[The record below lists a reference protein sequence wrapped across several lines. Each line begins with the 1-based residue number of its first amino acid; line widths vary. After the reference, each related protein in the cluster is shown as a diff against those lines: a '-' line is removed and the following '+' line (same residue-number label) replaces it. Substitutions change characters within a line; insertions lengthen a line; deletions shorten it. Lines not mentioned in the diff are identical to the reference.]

1 MTFPKWS
8 SAGVAWTLSGLL
20 GATVAASI
28 AGEGI
33 AQVGSDKPILAYSSQ
48 GWTSADRDTFYD
60 TSQGSHL
67 IPYAWFEALK
77 RVDTGAPFAA
87 DHLERYGYLRDERA
101 SNTGNLPVGFVVD
114 PHLDKQGR
122 VQLGM
127 TCAACHTGQIEYE
140 VNGQARALR
149 IDGAPASADFQAF
162 LTSLQA
168 SARWTLATDTAGL
181 ARFDDFGKTVIGQ
194 SYVRNTKAAR
204 QLRQDLTDWTNQFA
218 DFMDQSLPADHP
230 WGPGR
235 LDAFGMIFNR
245 VAGRDLGAA
254 PNLDIKANFAKA
266 NAPVSYPFLWN
277 ATRQDW
283 TQWNGGVPNGAR
295 IAGLGRNSG
304 EALGVFAEF
313 RPTKTLL
320 PIDPKKYADNS
331 IDFDGLYRLED
342 KVATLQPPPW
352 PRALFGLD
360 QQLADAGAKVYR
372 AQCYSCHSDDPPPT
386 GLWKTPRVDVGTDP
400 LTASNA
406 AKRMSDPG
414 PYEGWLMLGASNPL
428 ERFNGPVATSAVL
441 RDTVLGV
448 LIANATTLPP
458 PPGGSAVNRAIL
470 ADANNG
476 APPASTIDFLKEQ
489 LQSMYDPPDRPPGA
503 VYEARVL
510 RGVWATAPY
519 LHNGSVANLRELL
532 TRPEKRHSNFTPG
545 SRRFDPVDVG
555 LPLDAQS
562 GLPGQFKADPTVG
575 NGNGGHTWGTDLS
588 DADKTALIEYLKSL

>member
-20 GATVAASI
+20 GATVVASI

-60 TSQGSHL
+60 TSQGSHM
-67 IPYAWFEALK
+67 IPYDWFEAL
-77 RVDTGAPFAA
+77 RRPDTGAPFAEN
-87 DHLERYGYLRDERA
+87 LERYGYLRDERA
-101 SNTGNLPVGFVVD
+101 SNTTKLPVGFVVD
-114 PHLDKQGR
+114 SRSNQPQPM
-122 VQLGM
+122 QLGM

-140 VNGQARALR
+140 VNGQSRALR

-162 LTSLQA
+162 LTDLET
-168 SARWTLATDTAGL
+168 SAKWTLADTT
-181 ARFDDFGKTVIGQ
+181 RFDAFAHAALRGRYTDAG
-194 SYVRNTKAAR
+194 AR
-204 QLRQDLTDWTNQFA
+204 QLKTDFTNWTNQFA

-245 VAGRDLGAA
+245 VAGRDLG
-254 PNLDIKANFAKA
+254 PGPDQDIKANFAKA

-283 TQWNGGVPNGAR
+283 TQWNGGVPNGTL

-304 EALGVFAEF
+304 EALGVFADF
-313 RPTKTLL
+313 KPVVVTPGFGIIPTF
-320 PIDPKKYADNS
+320 IDYGKNS
-331 IDFDGLYRLED
+331 IDFDGLNRLEEE
-342 KVATLQPPPW
+342 VSTLKPPPW
-352 PRALFGLD
+352 PRELFGLD
-360 QQLADAGAKVYR
+360 QPLADAGAKVFQ
-372 AQCYSCHSDDPPPT
+372 ANCSSCHNDHPPET
-386 GLWKTPRVDVGTDP
+386 GLWPTPRADVGTDP
-400 LTASNA
+400 LMAANASNRVA
-406 AKRMSDPG
+406 NTG
-414 PYEGWLMLGASNPL
+414 PYKGALMLGAPDL
-428 ERFNGPVATSAVL
+428 TTRFGSQAPTSAVL
-441 RDTVLGV
+441 RGSVLGV
-448 LIANATTLPP
+448 LLANGAALPP
-458 PPGGSAVNRAIL
+458 DAGGVRHAINTDL
-470 ADANNG
+470 NNG
-476 APPASTIDFLKEQ
+476 FPPASTIDFAKGQ
-489 LQSMYDPPDRPPGA
+489 LQSMYDPPSRPPGA

-510 RGVWATAPY
+510 RGIWATAPY